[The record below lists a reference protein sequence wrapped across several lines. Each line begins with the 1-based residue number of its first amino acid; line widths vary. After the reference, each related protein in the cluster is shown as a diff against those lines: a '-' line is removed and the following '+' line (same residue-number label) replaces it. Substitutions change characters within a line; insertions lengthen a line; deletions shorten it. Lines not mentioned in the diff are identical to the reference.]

1 MVKWKQIIISDHIHI
16 IFRVEHEFDALIR
29 IYNKYLE
36 IADAIFYDFL
46 MAYCAMN
53 NLSLKPINP
62 GNVFLK
68 FCIWAQRELTQ
79 QDKIYLSAV
88 GLHYLK
94 SEDIKKKE
102 RP

>member
-1 MVKWKQIIISDHIHI
+1 MVKWKQIIISDHTHI

-36 IADAIFYDFL
+36 IADAIFYDFF
-46 MAYCAMN
+46 MAYSVMN

-68 FCIWAQRELTQ
+68 FCI
-79 QDKIYLSAV
+79 
-88 GLHYLK
+88 
-94 SEDIKKKE
+94 
-102 RP
+102 